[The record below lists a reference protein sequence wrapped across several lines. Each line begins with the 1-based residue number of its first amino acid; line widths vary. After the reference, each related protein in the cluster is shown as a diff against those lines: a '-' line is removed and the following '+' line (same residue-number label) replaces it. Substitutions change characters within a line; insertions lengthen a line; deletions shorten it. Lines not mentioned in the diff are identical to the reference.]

1 MPKRKNNATGDGGGK
16 GKKHKSSTSTTT
28 TTTTTTTRKSSRLN
42 NDSVN
47 GGSSSSSS
55 SSSSTSNIVV
65 NDGGDGDGGGDGA
78 FDISNKDGN
87 WLRNGGKTI
96 DWSRFYEYVD
106 KVKNEHITIE
116 LNNGSV
122 SMDTK
127 WIKAVYNLG
136 LASLGNCPGNG
147 LLFTKSSLN
156 MDRRISCRCVDSKHC
171 SKICGLCGPVCGECE
186 CIKSGRRKVLQQ
198 QGEGSKVSFM
208 SDEAKRKYLANI
220 HKL

>member
-1 MPKRKNNATGDGGGK
+1 M
-16 GKKHKSSTSTTT
+16 
-28 TTTTTTTRKSSRLN
+28 
-42 NDSVN
+42 
-47 GGSSSSSS
+47 
-55 SSSSTSNIVV
+55 
-65 NDGGDGDGGGDGA
+65 
-78 FDISNKDGN
+78 
-87 WLRNGGKTI
+87 
-96 DWSRFYEYVD
+96 D
-106 KVKNEHITIE
+106 KVENEHIIIQ

-136 LASLGNCPGNG
+136 LATFGNCPSNG
-147 LLFTKSSLN
+147 VLFTKSTLN

-198 QGEGSKVSFM
+198 QGEGSKVSCM

-220 HKL
+220 HKV